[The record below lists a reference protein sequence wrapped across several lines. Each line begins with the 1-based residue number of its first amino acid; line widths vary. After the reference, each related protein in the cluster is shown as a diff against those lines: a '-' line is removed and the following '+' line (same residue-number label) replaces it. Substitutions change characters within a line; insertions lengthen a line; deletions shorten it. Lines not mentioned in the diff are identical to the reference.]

1 MAFLA
6 LHLPDGD
13 LTVDPQPDGAEI
25 QPMVVHILE
34 LFIPNVS
41 YVKQDDPAPLHEP

>member
-13 LTVDPQPDGAEI
+13 LTFDPQPDGAEI
-25 QPMVVHILE
+25 QPKVAHILV
-34 LFIPNVS
+34 LFIPKVS
-41 YVKQDDPAPLHEP
+41 QVRQDDPAPLRKP